1 MLPVLYGGGSVNRGG
16 FTENLLMNASI
27 DGKSSAGLS
36 LQPQPTICP
45 KCQYKRTAADNGP
58 GWQCPSCGVAYS
70 KAAAAQSAAVAHKV
84 DSARGAGGRP
94 ESNDDELETVTPGAI
109 SFSVNGR
116 IGRLRYLAYS
126 WPIMALSG
134 LGMLAAVVPKK
145 PGVTWVIPVVCVLL
159 VLWLW
164 TSLRL
169 MALRLHDV
177 NRSAK
182 WVLALLLLPGLG
194 YAMGG
199 QQMVP
204 ICAGIFWIVAFLL
217 VVLPGSEGYNDYGPP
232 AGPNTTLVKVG
243 AGIFLV
249 LMAVGAVANI
259 RYLQYV
265 RSGKLTPSLAGAQGA
280 AGEQPGSGDV
290 RSSKEKALAA
300 LRQSVQEISPTLPKK
315 IDAVTTLTKV
325 EVSGDIYRTYYLM
338 DPSVQLDASRKDVVE
353 QAAKRQICGSSKR
366 ILTDN
371 GITVE
376 YVYVFSGPSGP
387 DTMEV
392 FVRAGSCF

>member
-1 MLPVLYGGGSVNRGG
+1 MLPVLYGGSSANRDG
-16 FTENLLMNASI
+16 FTVTLPMNANI
-27 DGKSSAGLS
+27 NGKSSAGLG
-36 LQPQPTICP
+36 LQPQVIVCP
-45 KCQYKRTAADNGP
+45 KCQYERTAADHGP
-58 GWQCPSCGVAYS
+58 DWQCPSCGVAYS
-70 KAAAAQSAAVAHKV
+70 KAAAHSAAVAHNV
-84 DSARGAGGRP
+84 NSARGAGGRR
-94 ESNDDELETVTPGAI
+94 ESDDDELETVTPGAI
-109 SFSVNGR
+109 SLSFDGR

-134 LGMLAAVVPKK
+134 LGMVAAVVPKK
-145 PGVTWVIPVVCVLL
+145 PGATWVIPVVCILMI
-159 VLWLW
+159 LWFW

-204 ICAGIFWIVAFLL
+204 ICAGLFWIMALLL

-232 AGPNTTLVKVG
+232 AGPNTTLVKAG

-249 LMAVGAVANI
+249 LMAIGVVVNI
-259 RYLQYV
+259 KYLQYV
-265 RSGKLTPSLAGAQGA
+265 RSGKLTPAAASARGAT
-280 AGEQPGSGDV
+280 GEQPGSGNLQD
-290 RSSKEKALAA
+290 SKEKALAA
-300 LRQSVQEISPTLPKK
+300 LRQSVREISPTLPKQ
-315 IDAVTTLTKV
+315 IDKVTTLTKV
-325 EVSGDIYRTYYLM
+325 EVSGDVFRTYYM
-338 DPSVQLDASRKDVVE
+338 MAPGVQLDPGRKGVVE
-353 QAAKRQICGSSKR
+353 QAAKRQICGSDKR
-366 ILTDN
+366 ILSDN

-387 DTMEV
+387 ETMEV
-392 FVRAGSCF
+392 FVPSHSCL

>member
-1 MLPVLYGGGSVNRGG
+1 
-16 FTENLLMNASI
+16 MNANI
-27 DGKSSAGLS
+27 DGKGSAGLG
-36 LQPQPTICP
+36 LQPQVIICP
-45 KCQYKRTAADNGP
+45 KCQYKRTATDQAPD
-58 GWQCPSCGVAYS
+58 WQCPGCGVAYS
-70 KAAAAQSAAVAHKV
+70 KAAAQSGAVAQNV
-84 DSARGAGGRP
+84 VSARGSGGRRQI
-94 ESNDDELETVTPGAI
+94 DAELETATPGVIAL
-109 SFSVNGR
+109 SFNGR

-134 LGMLAAVVPKK
+134 LGMAAAVMPKK
-145 PGVTWVIPVVCVLL
+145 SVAMLVILL
-159 VLWLW
+159 CTLMVLWFW

-182 WVLALLLLPGLG
+182 WVLAVLLLPGLC

-199 QQMVP
+199 PKMAP
-204 ICAGIFWIVAFLL
+204 LFAGIFWIMALLL
-217 VVLPGSEGYNDYGPP
+217 VFLPGSEGDNDYGPP

-249 LMAVGAVANI
+249 LMAIGVVANI
-259 RYLQYV
+259 RYMQSV
-265 RSGKLTPSLAGAQGA
+265 RSGKVTPASAQGA
-280 AGEQPGSGDV
+280 AEEQPGSGNLV
-290 RSSKEKALAA
+290 NSKEKALAV
-300 LRQSVQEISPTLPKK
+300 LRQSVQEISRTLPKQ

-325 EVSGDIYRTYYLM
+325 EVSGDVYRTYYM
-338 DPSVQLDASRKDVVE
+338 MAPSVQLDPGRKGVVE

-376 YVYVFSGPSGP
+376 YVYVFSGPTGP

-392 FVRAGSCF
+392 FVPAHSCF

>member
-1 MLPVLYGGGSVNRGG
+1 MLPVLYGGSSANRDG
-16 FTENLLMNASI
+16 FTVTLPMNANI
-27 DGKSSAGLS
+27 NGKSSAGLG
-36 LQPQPTICP
+36 LQPQVVVCP
-45 KCQYKRTAADNGP
+45 KCQYTRTAADQAP

-70 KAAAAQSAAVAHKV
+70 KAAAQSAAVAHNV
-84 DSARGAGGRP
+84 DSSREAGGRR
-94 ESNDDELETVTPGAI
+94 ESDDELETVTPGALSL
-109 SFSVNGR
+109 SFDGR

-134 LGMLAAVVPKK
+134 LGMVAAVVPKR
-145 PGVTWVIPVVCVLL
+145 PGVTWLIPVLCVLMI
-159 VLWLW
+159 LWFW

-204 ICAGIFWIVAFLL
+204 LCAGVFWIMALLL

-249 LMAVGAVANI
+249 LMAIGVVANI
-259 RYLQYV
+259 KYLQYV
-265 RSGKLTPSLAGAQGA
+265 RSGKLTPASASAQGA
-280 AGEQPGSGDV
+280 AEEHPGSGNLQN
-290 RSSKEKALAA
+290 SKEKALAA
-300 LRQSVQEISPTLPKK
+300 LRDSVQEISPTLPKK

-338 DPSVQLDASRKDVVE
+338 DPSVQLDPSKKGVVE

-376 YVYVFSGPSGP
+376 YVYAFSGPSGP
-387 DTMEV
+387 DTLVV
-392 FVRAGSCF
+392 FVPAHSCF